1 MNRRSLFV
9 ATATFLFAFSINS
22 SSSLPAQTLAL
33 TPPMGWSEWDAY
45 GLTVTESDFKANAEV
60 LAELRQYGW
69 QYALIDAGWYMKNPE
84 GVTKDDKGYVVD
96 EYGRL
101 IPVANRFPSA
111 MEDAGF
117 KPLADW
123 LHARGL
129 KFGIHVMLG
138 IPRQAVSENTP
149 IAGSA
154 LHAIEAADTAHT
166 CSWDSEFYVA
176 RNNAAGQAYY
186 DSIMRL
192 YAGWG
197 VDYIKLGC
205 VGDHPFH
212 SSEIRQVAVAIK
224 RSHRPVVLSLSP
236 GPLPPEYLKVAAQ
249 DAQLWRFSSEHWDF
263 WSAPPDKSSGYPTG
277 LRDDF
282 DLFEKWSLFVKPGN
296 WADGDALP
304 SGWLGPHPG
313 WGIARRSRENA
324 DEQRSEF
331 TLWVFARAP
340 LIMGANLTKLDEFT
354 RSLMANEA
362 VISINQK
369 ALESHAVNIPSA
381 DAKGA
386 RVWEAQI
393 EKTDVLHPFIAFFNL
408 NDKQVTLH
416 WTWKQLGLTG
426 SHEARDIWTHK
437 PMALSEGV
445 EVTLPP
451 HGSTIYH
458 VE

>member
-1 MNRRSLFV
+1 MSRHSLFAV
-9 ATATFLFAFSINS
+9 TAILLFALSFAIPGI
-22 SSSLPAQTLAL
+22 LPAQILAP

-45 GLTVTESDFKANAEV
+45 GLTVTEYDFRANAEV
-60 LAELRQYGW
+60 LAGLKQFGW
-69 QYALIDAGWYMKNPE
+69 QYALIDAGWYMKNPD
-84 GVTKDDKGYVVD
+84 GDTKDNKGYVVD
-96 EYGRL
+96 ANGRL
-101 IPVANRFPSA
+101 IPAVNRFPSA
-111 MEDAGF
+111 TDEAGF

-138 IPRQAVSENTP
+138 IPRQAVSGNLP
-149 IAGSA
+149 IAGSTLYA
-154 LHAIEAADTAHT
+154 MEAADTAHT

-176 RNNAAGQAYY
+176 QDNAAGQAYY
-186 DSIMRL
+186 DSILRL

-212 SSEIRQVAVAIK
+212 SSEIRQVAVAIQ
-224 RSHRPVVLSLSP
+224 RSHRPIVLSLSP
-236 GPLPPEYLKVAAQ
+236 GPLPPEYVKVAAQ

-263 WSAPPDKSSGYPTG
+263 WSAPPGKNSVHPTG
-277 LRDDF
+277 LREDF
-282 DLFEKWSLFVKPGN
+282 DLFEKWSSFVKPGS

-304 SGWLGPHPG
+304 SGRLGPHPG
-313 WGIARRSRENA
+313 WGTARQSRETT

-340 LIMGANLTKLDEFT
+340 LIMGANLTRLDGFT
-354 RSLMANEA
+354 RSLMTNGT
-362 VISINQK
+362 VIGINQK
-369 ALESHAVNIPSA
+369 AWESHAVHIPSA
-381 DAKGA
+381 ETESA

-393 EKTDVLHPFIAFFNL
+393 DNTGHPHPFFAFFNL
-408 NDKQVTLH
+408 NDRQVTLQ

-426 SHEARDIWTHK
+426 SHAARDLWTGK
-437 PMALSEGV
+437 PVALSEGV
-445 EVTLPP
+445 RVTLPA